1 MNNVASVDI
10 ALLDV
15 SSVEMLENVA
25 DDLFDQTLQPE
36 LIEEFLTDPRHHLAM
51 ATLDDQV
58 IGFAS
63 AVHYV
68 HPDKPTELWIN
79 EVGVADAYQGQG
91 IGKRLMK
98 TLFSLG
104 EQLGCAE
111 AWVLADQDNHRARG
125 FYESLGGDASPA
137 VMYTFKTQ

>member
-1 MNNVASVDI
+1 MI
-10 ALLDV
+10 LDKGRIGL
-15 SSVEMLENVA
+15 LENVA
-25 DDLFDQTLQPE
+25 EDLFDQMVQRQLV
-36 LIEEFLTDPRHHLAM
+36 EEFLTDPRHHLAI
-51 ATLDDQV
+51 AEVEGLV

-79 EVGVADAYQGQG
+79 EIGVADAYQSQG

-98 TLFSLG
+98 TLFALG
-104 EQLGCAE
+104 RQLGCAE
-111 AWVLADQDNHRARG
+111 AWVLADQDNHRARA

-137 VMYTFKTQ
+137 VMYSFKTQ